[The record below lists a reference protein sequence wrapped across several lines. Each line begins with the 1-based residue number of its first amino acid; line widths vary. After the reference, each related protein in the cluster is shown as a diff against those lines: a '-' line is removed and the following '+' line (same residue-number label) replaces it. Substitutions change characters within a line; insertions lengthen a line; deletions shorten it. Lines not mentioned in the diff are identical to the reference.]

1 MHVYT
6 INPSPY
12 KVFSDD
18 RMTLLISK
26 SLNYFGDTLLS
37 VYFIFIATC
46 RCTKRW
52 MQKSVDTRVKTVR
65 YQKIPSIIR
74 E

>member
-37 VYFIFIATC
+37 VLIFNATC
-46 RCTKRW
+46 SCTKRW
-52 MQKSVDTRVKTVR
+52 MQKSVDTRVKTMR

>member
-37 VYFIFIATC
+37 VSIFNATC
-46 RCTKRW
+46 SCTKRW
-52 MQKSVDTRVKTVR
+52 MQKSVDIRVKTMR